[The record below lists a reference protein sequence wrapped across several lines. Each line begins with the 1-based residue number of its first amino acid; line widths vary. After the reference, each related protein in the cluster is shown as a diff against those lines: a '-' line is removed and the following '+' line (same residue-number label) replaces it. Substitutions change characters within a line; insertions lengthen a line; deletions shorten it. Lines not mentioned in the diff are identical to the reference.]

1 MKNFKKILKNLK
13 KHLKIR
19 SNKKYF
25 CKRKKGRKTTDLSE
39 MIGKVRRVLYFPI
52 STSVTLFFANFVKI
66 LRKIAMR
73 ECQRC
78 MIVRFIRELEKL
90 RTYRDNE
97 WKRDLEKKHKND
109 VIQFFIQSIS

>member
-52 STSVTLFFANFVKI
+52 STSVTLFFRQFCENI
-66 LRKIAMR
+66 
-73 ECQRC
+73 
-78 MIVRFIRELEKL
+78 
-90 RTYRDNE
+90 T
-97 WKRDLEKKHKND
+97 KNCD
-109 VIQFFIQSIS
+109 ARMSEMHDSTLY